1 MNVRRTSMLV
11 LGRKVGER
19 ILVGEDIVLTV
30 VSAGRDGVRIGIEA
44 PRDVRIH
51 RAEIV
56 DQVAEGNRAAVASD
70 GSADEVRALLA
81 LRPAS

>member
-1 MNVRRTSMLV
+1 MLV

-19 ILVGEDIVLTV
+19 ILVGDDIVVTV
-30 VSAGRDGVRIGIEA
+30 VSAGRDGVRVGIEA
-44 PRDVRIH
+44 PRDLRIH

-56 DQVAEGNRAAVASD
+56 DQVAEGNRAAAAG
-70 GSADEVRALLA
+70 GSTAAQVRALLG

>member
-1 MNVRRTSMLV
+1 MLV

-19 ILVGEDIVLTV
+19 ILVGDDVVLTV

-56 DQVAEGNRAAVASD
+56 DQVAADNRAAAATE
-70 GSADEVRALLA
+70 GTAAEVRALLVS
-81 LRPAS
+81 RSVS

>member
-1 MNVRRTSMLV
+1 MLV

-19 ILVGEDIVLTV
+19 ILVGDDIVLTV

-44 PRDVRIH
+44 PQDVRIH

-56 DQVAEGNRAAVASD
+56 DQVAEDNRAAAASV
-70 GSADEVRALLA
+70 GTAADVRALIA
-81 LRPAS
+81 LRPAP

>member
-1 MNVRRTSMLV
+1 MLV

-19 ILVGEDIVLTV
+19 ILIGDDVVVTV
-30 VSAGRDGVRIGIEA
+30 VSVSKDGVRVGIEA

-56 DQVAEGNRAAVASD
+56 DQVAEDNRAAASAPAD
-70 GSADEVRALLA
+70 GSDVRALLG
-81 LRPAS
+81 LRRAS

>member
-1 MNVRRTSMLV
+1 MLV

-19 ILVGEDIVLTV
+19 ILVGDDIVLTV

-56 DQVAEGNRAAVASD
+56 DQVAEDNRAAAA
-70 GSADEVRALLA
+70 GEGTAADVRALLA
-81 LRPAS
+81 LRSLS

>member
-1 MNVRRTSMLV
+1 MLV

-19 ILVGEDIVLTV
+19 ILIGDDVVVTV
-30 VSAGRDGVRIGIEA
+30 VSVSKDGVRVGIEA

-56 DQVAEGNRAAVASD
+56 DQVAEDNRAA
-70 GSADEVRALLA
+70 SATDAGADVRALLG
-81 LRPAS
+81 LRRAS

>member
-1 MNVRRTSMLV
+1 MLV

-19 ILVGEDIVLTV
+19 ILVGDDIVLTV
-30 VSAGRDGVRIGIEA
+30 VSAGREGVRIGIEA

-56 DQVAEGNRAAVASD
+56 DQVAADNRAAAATED
-70 GSADEVRALLA
+70 AAAEVRALLA
-81 LRPAS
+81 LRSAS

>member
-1 MNVRRTSMLV
+1 MLV

-19 ILVGEDIVLTV
+19 ILVGDDVVLTV
-30 VSAGRDGVRIGIEA
+30 VSAGREGVRIGIEA

-56 DQVAEGNRAAVASD
+56 DQVAADNRAAAATE
-70 GSADEVRALLA
+70 GTAAEVRALLVS
-81 LRPAS
+81 RSVP

>member
-1 MNVRRTSMLV
+1 MLV

-44 PRDVRIH
+44 PREVRIH

-56 DQVAEGNRAAVASD
+56 DQVAEDNRAAVAD
-70 GSADEVRALLA
+70 GAAAAEVRALLA
-81 LRPAS
+81 LHPAR

>member
-1 MNVRRTSMLV
+1 MLV

-56 DQVAEGNRAAVASD
+56 DQVAEDNRAAVATD
-70 GSADEVRALLA
+70 TTADEVRALLA

>member
-1 MNVRRTSMLV
+1 MLV

-19 ILVGEDIVLTV
+19 ILVGDDVVLTV

-56 DQVAEGNRAAVASD
+56 DQVAADNRAAAATP
-70 GSADEVRALLA
+70 GTAAEVRALLESRA
-81 LRPAS
+81 VS

>member
-1 MNVRRTSMLV
+1 MLV

-19 ILVGEDIVLTV
+19 ILVGDDIVLTV
-30 VSAGRDGVRIGIEA
+30 VSTGREGVRIGIEA

-56 DQVAEGNRAAVASD
+56 DQVAQDNRAAVVTEGA
-70 GSADEVRALLA
+70 AAEVRALLA
-81 LRPAS
+81 LRSA